1 MKTKTHI
8 LSVSPY
14 FFLIVECMMAGKRCL
29 ISNEKKKEDEKS
41 KCVYALKKNNLF
53 HQDGIYPDQCWQSIT
68 I

>member
-8 LSVSPY
+8 LSVSPN

-29 ISNEKKKEDEKS
+29 LSNEKKKDEKS